1 MEFSE
6 TQKVQKESQSL
17 KSLTLFAL
25 FSYYLPGFGLFVLP
39 GAFLP
44 GLKLPFLTAPLPSF
58 GFVDLFP
65 ILIPAGFLP
74 LSANTGAARPAI
86 AIVATNKAAAI
97 NKLMRLITLCVS
109 FRESY
114 PLDKLLTLRGLGTLC
129 LCLVVTNKCSAPC
142 PRSPLPNSDEPLP
155 SSFAS
160 FAQSK
165 TGHHKALST
174 LRGSRLHHW
183 LCLSQVPICGTE
195 FLASTCIVASC
206 LLQVLPKTIQYAIP
220 LDEN

>member
-114 PLDKLLTLRGLGTLC
+114 PLDKLLTFRGLGTLC
-129 LCLVVTNKCSAPC
+129 LCLVVTNKFPAPAPGIPFPTPDNPPPPSSAP
-142 PRSPLPNSDEPLP
+142 
-155 SSFAS
+155 
-160 FAQSK
+160 
-165 TGHHKALST
+165 
-174 LRGSRLHHW
+174 
-183 LCLSQVPICGTE
+183 
-195 FLASTCIVASC
+195 LAKGKPA
-206 LLQVLPKTIQYAIP
+206 TIRP
-220 LDEN
+220 